1 MDIQS
6 VVIDQLHN
14 ASGLYSL
21 MLQNHIYGCFI
32 IIEDIAQKKFEL
44 NGTILSTPTFTFDCD
59 KQFSEIGIRY
69 GFTMDTKLELT
80 TFHPEYKEIWL
91 RYFKDIDFSRDIDEV
106 DKIEDTLIEIIKQSV
121 TPEDAYF
128 SNALELGRLPQE
140 WIEKVLLL
148 LQPCKTSEQ
157 SEQSEQS
164 EIEEKTAISLAITE
178 KPIKKHRITRRTKM
192 IHVPKIKTRRN
203 R

>member
-6 VVIDQLHN
+6 VIIDQLHN
-14 ASGLYSL
+14 TSGLYSL

-44 NGTILSTPTFTFDCD
+44 NGTILSTPTFKFDCD

-69 GFTMDTKLELT
+69 GFTMDTKLELI
-80 TFHPEYKEIWL
+80 TFRPEYKEMWL
-91 RYFKDIDFSRDIDEV
+91 RYFKDIDFSRDIEEV
-106 DKIEDTLIEIIKQSV
+106 DKIEDTLIEIIKQSI

-128 SNALELGRLPQE
+128 ISALEFGRLSQE
-140 WIEKVLLL
+140 WIDKVLIL
-148 LQPCKTSEQ
+148 LQTKTSEQ
-157 SEQSEQS
+157 GGQGEQS
-164 EIEEKTAISLAITE
+164 EIAEKTAISLAITE